1 MRTVTTV
8 SLNKHKEGISWR
20 QNSCIV
26 IIVIIVVIIII
37 IIIIIMM
44 ALGIGDALNVRL
56 CQAQRAIEFS
66 D

>member
-37 IIIIIMM
+37 IMM

>member
-26 IIVIIVVIIII
+26 IIVIIV
-37 IIIIIMM
+37 MM

>member
-26 IIVIIVVIIII
+26 IIVFIVV

>member
-37 IIIIIMM
+37 IIIIMM

>member
-37 IIIIIMM
+37 IIIVMM